1 MKTFNI
7 IKEQLQYN
15 RLMQPNTKKAEQ
27 NHTLKGQ
34 NLEQKRRKNPIKQ
47 IKILRADVLIFTR
60 I

>member
-27 NHTLKGQ
+27 NHTLK
-34 NLEQKRRKNPIKQ
+34 NPIKQ
-47 IKILRADVLIFTR
+47 IKILRADVLIFTQ

>member
-34 NLEQKRRKNPIKQ
+34 NATERKNPIKQ

>member
-27 NHTLKGQ
+27 NHTLKTKEKSNQ
-34 NLEQKRRKNPIKQ
+34 ANKDFES
-47 IKILRADVLIFTR
+47 
-60 I
+60 

>member
-15 RLMQPNTKKAEQ
+15 RLMQPNTKKVEQ

-34 NLEQKRRKNPIKQ
+34 NAIERVLKQKK
-47 IKILRADVLIFTR
+47 LTS
-60 I
+60 

>member
-34 NLEQKRRKNPIKQ
+34 NATERVLKQKKP
-47 IKILRADVLIFTR
+47 ILRADVLIFTR

>member
-34 NLEQKRRKNPIKQ
+34 TGTGRISNKNEG
-47 IKILRADVLIFTR
+47 KIQSSK
-60 I
+60 

>member
-34 NLEQKRRKNPIKQ
+34 NQANKDFES
-47 IKILRADVLIFTR
+47 
-60 I
+60 

>member
-34 NLEQKRRKNPIKQ
+34 NATER
-47 IKILRADVLIFTR
+47 VLKKSNQANKDFES
-60 I
+60 

>member
-34 NLEQKRRKNPIKQ
+34 SATNQANKDFES
-47 IKILRADVLIFTR
+47 
-60 I
+60 